1 MRFSFS
7 MQIHRKSLSDNTRV
21 RAFTLIEVVVV
32 ISTLAFIL
40 PIVTIMLF
48 IILRQQLTVARMTE
62 VKRQG
67 DQAISFMQS
76 KINAQAEHMY
86 NNSGVRVCA
95 ARQPDPIPV
104 SYFKDA
110 RDSTTIKFELNDEG
124 ILMYKDDIADPPVNT
139 PMTNAKV
146 FVEGLTMQC
155 VRNDTFTHPIVGIDF
170 SMVAGGN
177 ISAAEKE
184 ATRLHFSTKS
194 IIRNR

>member
-1 MRFSFS
+1 
-7 MQIHRKSLSDNTRV
+7 MQSHNKSLSENTRV

-67 DQAISFMQS
+67 DQAIAFMQN
-76 KINAQAEHMY
+76 KINAQAERIFTDA
-86 NNSGVRVCA
+86 GARVCDVK
-95 ARQPDPIPV
+95 QLTPKSV

-110 RDSTTIKFELNDEG
+110 RDSTTIKFTLKEG
-124 ILMYKDDIADPPVNT
+124 ALVFTTDPADTQPGD
-139 PMTNAKV
+139 PMTNTKV
-146 FVEGLTMQC
+146 SVESFTMEC
-155 VRNDTFTHPIVGIDF
+155 VRSDTFTHPIVGIDF

-177 ISAAEKE
+177 ISDSEKE
-184 ATRLHFSTKS
+184 ATRLYFSTKS